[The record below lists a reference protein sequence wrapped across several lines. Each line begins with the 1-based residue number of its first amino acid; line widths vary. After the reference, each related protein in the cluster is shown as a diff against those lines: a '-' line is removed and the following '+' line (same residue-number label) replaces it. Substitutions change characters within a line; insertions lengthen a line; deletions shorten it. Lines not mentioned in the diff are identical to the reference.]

1 MFAVT
6 NLRYF
11 TSNSWDFK
19 NNSLLTLRQNLHP
32 SYREAF
38 DKDISELSYRDYLIN
53 SYVGFRRF
61 LLKEAAYATPQTR
74 RHYRR

>member
-6 NLRYF
+6 NLRHF

-19 NNSLLTLRQNLHP
+19 NNSLLTLKQNLHP

-38 DKDISELSYRDYLIN
+38 DMDISELGYSDYLIN

-61 LLKEAAYATPQTR
+61 LLKEAPYATPQTR
-74 RHYRR
+74 RHYRL